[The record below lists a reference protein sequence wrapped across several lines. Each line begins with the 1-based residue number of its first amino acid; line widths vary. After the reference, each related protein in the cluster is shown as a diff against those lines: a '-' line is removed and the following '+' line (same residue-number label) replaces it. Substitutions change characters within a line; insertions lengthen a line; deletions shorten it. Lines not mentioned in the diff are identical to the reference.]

1 MKNIPKASPAVRAVV
16 AVILVAG
23 ISVTYLVKTKPLMF
37 NFVAEM
43 IGSIVTPKQPLNN
56 ELTPARDLRG
66 SWKSSLLGK
75 GLQLYGRHTTDGAIT
90 DVYEDGDIELIIN
103 DVKDNVAVGTMRYTN
118 LCSWGETTVTIPGAE
133 RVISVPK
140 TCVADTGQQEISIR
154 VSSSALDF
162 GTVSVDGVTA
172 TMQGSFTTD
181 IMSGSMT
188 VTMPGGILK
197 GTFNLSR
204 QK

>member
-1 MKNIPKASPAVRAVV
+1 MKIFPKASPAVRAIVT
-16 AVILVAG
+16 VILIAAIGV
-23 ISVTYLVKTKPLMF
+23 VYLARTKPLMF
-37 NFVAEM
+37 QFVAEK
-43 IGSIVTPKQPLNN
+43 IKSIVTPKSPIS

-66 SWKSSLLGK
+66 IWRSSLSGK
-75 GLQLYGRHTTDGAIT
+75 GMQVYGNYITYGSTTDL
-90 DVYEDGDIELIIN
+90 YENGDIELIID
-103 DVKDNVAVGTMRYTN
+103 DVRDNIAVGTMRYTN
-118 LCSWGETTVTIPGAE
+118 LCSWGETRVTIAGAE
-133 RVISVPK
+133 KVINVPK
-140 TCVADTGQQEISIR
+140 TCVADTGRQEINIR

-162 GTVSVDGVTA
+162 GTVSLDGVTA

-188 VTMPGGILK
+188 VTMPEGILK

>member
-1 MKNIPKASPAVRAVV
+1 MKIFPKASPTIRAIV
-16 AVILVAG
+16 AVTLIAAIGV
-23 ISVTYLVKTKPLMF
+23 VYLVKTRPLMF
-37 NFVAEM
+37 QFVTEKTE
-43 IGSIVTPKQPLNN
+43 SIITPKPPIG

-66 SWKSSLLGK
+66 IWRSSLSGK
-75 GLQLYGRHTTDGAIT
+75 GMQVYGKHTVYGSIT
-90 DVYEDGDIELIIN
+90 DIYENGDIELIIN
-103 DVKDNVAVGTMRYTN
+103 DVKDNIAIGTMRYTN
-118 LCSWGETTVTIPGAE
+118 LCSWGETKVTVAGAE
-133 RVISVPK
+133 RVINVPK
-140 TCVADTGQQEISIR
+140 ICIADTGRQEINIR

-162 GTVSVDGVTA
+162 GTISLDGVTA